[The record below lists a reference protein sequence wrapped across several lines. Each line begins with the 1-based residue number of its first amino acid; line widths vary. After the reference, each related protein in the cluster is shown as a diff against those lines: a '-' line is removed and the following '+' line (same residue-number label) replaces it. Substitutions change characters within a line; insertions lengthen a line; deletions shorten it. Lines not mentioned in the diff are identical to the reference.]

1 MNRSSNSSSSQ
12 AARICIKDSYLGWLL
27 CFPLLRSCGL
37 FYLFFSLSDKHRLTQ
52 KPSRDGVYKPQ
63 ADSSQT
69 PKKNTRQSIIH
80 FEFGKKKKK
89 ERKNGI
95 KKRMRGFVLPPRYP
109 SPQAKLLFP
118 FEKQKQDGQA

>member
-1 MNRSSNSSSSQ
+1 MFS
-12 AARICIKDSYLGWLL
+12 
-27 CFPLLRSCGL
+27 L
-37 FYLFFSLSDKHRLTQ
+37 FAFVRAFLFFFSLSDKHRLTQ

-95 KKRMRGFVLPPRYP
+95 KKRTRGFVLPPRYP